1 MDSDYFLSNGRVVS
15 QTTGD
20 HEWVSKEEERVRR
33 FENLIGGKWVGAS
46 SGRWM
51 PSLDPY
57 RNENWCEIPDSGE
70 ADVNAAVNA
79 AKRAFH
85 SAEWADLSATA
96 RGKLLHRVGDL
107 IAANADRLAELEVR
121 DNGKL
126 INEMLVQLRTIPEWF
141 YYYGGLADKVEGGVL
156 PIDKAD
162 HFVFTTWEP
171 LGVVAAITAWNSP
184 LLLLTWK
191 LAPGLA
197 AGNTF
202 VVKPSEYASAST
214 IAFAELFAQAGFP
227 EGVVNV
233 VCGTGQNV
241 GAPLVAHPDVAK
253 IAFTGSDAAGKA
265 INKAA
270 AGDLKHVT
278 LELGGKSPNIVFDDA
293 DLEAAAAG
301 VASGIF
307 AAAGQTCIAGSR
319 LLLQRS
325 IYDTFLARVRAVAES
340 VKIGNPLD
348 PDTQMGPLANL
359 PHYDKVMTC
368 IADAKKEGAV
378 VAFGGNSLQHKSGGL
393 FVEPTIFRDVDNASQ
408 LAQREIFGPVLAV
421 IPFDDEADALRI
433 ANNSKYGLAA
443 GVWTKDMGRAFRM
456 SKGLQSGTVWVNT
469 YRALSFMA
477 PFGGV
482 KDSGLGRESGQEMIK
497 GYMQPKTTWF
507 NNSAQR
513 PQNPFIM
520 RLN

>member
-1 MDSDYFLSNGRVVS
+1 M
-15 QTTGD
+15 
-20 HEWVSKEEERVRR
+20 RR
-33 FENLIGGKWVGAS
+33 FENLICGKKLPAAS
-46 SGRWM
+46 GKWM

-57 RNENWCEIPDSGE
+57 RNENWCEIPDSDQK
-70 ADVNAAVNA
+70 DVEAAVAA
-79 AKRAFH
+79 AKKAFR
-85 SAEWADLSATA
+85 SSEWADLSATA
-96 RGKLLHRVGDL
+96 RGALLRRAGDL
-107 IAANADRLAELEVR
+107 ITANAGRLAELEVR

-126 INEMLVQLRTIPEWF
+126 INEMLVQLRTIPQWF

-156 PIDKAD
+156 PIDKPD
-162 HFVFTTWEP
+162 QMVFTTWEP

-202 VVKPSEYASAST
+202 VIKPSEYASAST
-214 IAFAELFAQAGFP
+214 VAFAELFEEAGFP
-227 EGVVNV
+227 AGVVNV
-233 VCGTGQNV
+233 VCGTGQYV

-270 AGDLKHVT
+270 AGDLKHIT

-325 IYDTFLARVRAVAES
+325 IYNTFLSKVRAMAEG
-340 VKIGNPLD
+340 VKIGDPLD

-359 PHYDKVMTC
+359 PHYEKVITC
-368 IADAKKEGAV
+368 IADAKKEGAI
-378 VAFGGNSLQHKSGGL
+378 VAFGGNAMKHPTGGL

-421 IPFDDEADALRI
+421 IPFDGEADALRI

-482 KDSGLGRESGQEMIK
+482 KDSGLGRESGQDMIK
-497 GYMQPKTTWF
+497 SYMQPKTVWL
-507 NNSAQR
+507 NNSAER

-520 RLN
+520 RLT

>member
-1 MDSDYFLSNGRVVS
+1 ML
-15 QTTGD
+15 
-20 HEWVSKEEERVRR
+20 R
-33 FENLIGGKWVGAS
+33 FENLIGGKKIAAAS
-46 SGRWM
+46 GKWL

-57 RNENWCEIPDSGE
+57 RNENWCEIPHSGPQ
-70 ADVNAAVNA
+70 DVDAAVAA
-79 AKRAFH
+79 AKTAFQ
-85 SAEWADLSATA
+85 APGWKGLSATA
-96 RGKLLHRVGDL
+96 RGALLRKVGDL
-107 IAANADRLAELEVR
+107 IAANAERLAELEVR

-126 INEMLVQLRTIPEWF
+126 INEMLVQLKTIPQWF
-141 YYYGGLADKVEGGVL
+141 YYYAGLADKVEGGVL
-156 PIDKAD
+156 PIDKPD

-171 LGVVAAITAWNSP
+171 LGVVAAIIAWNSP

-214 IAFAELFAQAGFP
+214 VAFAELFAEAGFP
-227 EGVVNV
+227 AGVVNV
-233 VCGTGQNV
+233 VCGTGQQV

-325 IYDTFLARVRAVAES
+325 IYDTFLSKIRTMAEG
-340 VKIGNPLD
+340 VKVGDPLD
-348 PDTQMGPLANL
+348 PETQMGPLANL
-359 PHYDKVMTC
+359 PHYDKVITC
-368 IADAKKEGAV
+368 IADARKEGAV
-378 VAFGGNSLQHKSGGL
+378 VAFGGNAMKLPTGGL

-433 ANNSKYGLAA
+433 ANNSRYGLAA
-443 GVWTKDMGRAFRM
+443 GVWTRDMGRAFRM

-469 YRALSFMA
+469 YRALSFMV

-497 GYMQPKTTWF
+497 SYMQPKTVWL
-507 NNSAQR
+507 NNSAER
-513 PQNPFIM
+513 PENPFVM
-520 RLN
+520 RLT

>member
-1 MDSDYFLSNGRVVS
+1 M
-15 QTTGD
+15 Q
-20 HEWVSKEEERVRR
+20 R
-33 FENLIGGKWVGAS
+33 FENLIDGKLRPAAS
-46 SGRWM
+46 GKWM

-57 RNENWCEIPDSGE
+57 RNENWCEIPDSDQS
-70 ADVNAAVNA
+70 DVNAAVA
-79 AKRAFH
+79 AARTAFG
-85 SAEWADLSATA
+85 SSQWAGISATA
-96 RGKLLHRVGDL
+96 RGAMLRRAGDL
-107 IAANADRLAELEVR
+107 ISANAERLAELEVR

-126 INEMLVQLRTIPEWF
+126 INEMLVQLKTIPQWF

-156 PIDKAD
+156 PIDKSD

-171 LGVVAAITAWNSP
+171 LGVIAAITAWNSP
-184 LLLLTWK
+184 LLLLAWK

-202 VVKPSEYASAST
+202 VIKPSEYASAST
-214 IAFAELFAQAGFP
+214 IAFAELFEESGFP
-227 EGVVNV
+227 AGVVNV
-233 VCGTGQNV
+233 VCGTGQGV

-278 LELGGKSPNIVFDDA
+278 LELGGKSPNIVFEDA
-293 DLEAAAAG
+293 DLDAAAAG

-325 IYDTFLARVRAVAES
+325 VYDLFLSKIRELAEG
-340 VKIGNPLD
+340 VKIGDPLD
-348 PDTQMGPLANL
+348 PETQMGPLANL
-359 PHYDKVMTC
+359 PHYQKVISC

-378 VAFGGNSLQHKSGGL
+378 VAFGGEPIKYATGGL
-393 FVEPTIFRDVDNASQ
+393 FVQPTIFRDVDNASQ

-433 ANNSKYGLAA
+433 ANNSNYGLAA
-443 GVWTKDMGRAFRM
+443 GVWTKDMPRAFRM
-456 SKGLQSGTVWVNT
+456 SKGLQSGTVWINT

-482 KDSGLGRESGQEMIK
+482 KDSGLGRESGQDMIK
-497 GYMQPKTTWF
+497 SYMQVKTTWI
-507 NNSAQR
+507 NNASER
-513 PQNPFIM
+513 PANPFIM

>member
-1 MDSDYFLSNGRVVS
+1 ML
-15 QTTGD
+15 
-20 HEWVSKEEERVRR
+20 R
-33 FENLIGGKWVGAS
+33 FENLIGGKKTAAAS
-46 SGRWM
+46 GKWM

-70 ADVNAAVNA
+70 ADVKAAVEA
-79 AKRAFH
+79 AKAAFE
-85 SAEWADLSATA
+85 SLAWSDLSATA
-96 RGKLLHRVGDL
+96 RGALLRRLGDL
-107 IAANADRLAELEVR
+107 IAANAERLAALEVR

-126 INEMLVQLRTIPEWF
+126 INEMMVQLKTIPQWF
-141 YYYGGLADKVEGGVL
+141 YYYGGLADKIEGSVL
-156 PIDKAD
+156 PINKAD

-214 IAFAELFAQAGFP
+214 IAFAELFDEAGFP
-227 EGVVNV
+227 PGVINV
-233 VCGTGQNV
+233 ICGTGQAV

-265 INKAA
+265 INRSAA
-270 AGDLKHVT
+270 ESLKHVT
-278 LELGGKSPNIVFDDA
+278 LELGGKSPNIVFEDA
-293 DLEAAAAG
+293 DLDAAAAG

-325 IYDTFLARVRAVAES
+325 VHDVFLSKVRAMAEG
-340 VKIGNPLD
+340 VKIGDPLN
-348 PDTQMGPLANL
+348 PDTQMGPLANI
-359 PHYDKVMTC
+359 PHYEKVLSC

-378 VAFGGNSLQHKSGGL
+378 VVFGGESIISSTGGL
-393 FVEPTIFRDVDNASQ
+393 FVQPTIFGNVQNESR

-421 IPFDDEADALRI
+421 IPFDDEEDALRL
-433 ANNSKYGLAA
+433 ANNSNYGLAS
-443 GVWTKDMGRAFRM
+443 GVWTKDMARAFRM
-456 SKGLQSGTVWVNT
+456 SKRLQSGTVWVNT

-477 PFGGV
+477 PFGGY
-482 KDSGLGRESGQEMIK
+482 KDSGMGRESGQEMIK
-497 GYMQPKTTWF
+497 GYMQPKTVWL
-507 NNSAQR
+507 NNSSQR
-513 PQNPFIM
+513 PTNPFIM